1 VGKEKTMIDFSS
13 EGILREAKHR
23 ARPINEAILAE
34 RMKAYDAIKGPR
46 VGDWVDTPVGRFRI
60 AHHWGDSVQLSSYAG
75 DHNGIYLSVGSASY
89 SGGLDSPIP
98 IGRIMP
104 TEETRTA
111 TVWFFSENYVCAHN
125 AVYLKTDFRVFRLA

>member
-1 VGKEKTMIDFSS
+1 MTDFSS
-13 EGILREAKHR
+13 EGILRKAKHR

-34 RMKAYDAIKGPR
+34 RMRVYSAIEGPR
-46 VGDWVDTPVGRFRI
+46 VGDWVDTPAGQFRI

-75 DHNGIYLSVGSASY
+75 DHYGIYLSVGSASY

-98 IGRIMP
+98 ISQILP
-104 TEETRTA
+104 TEETRLA

-125 AVYLKTDFRVFRLA
+125 AVYLKADFRVFRLA